1 MKTIAWAILVAALAC
16 GSGCA
21 RPDWIEQTLVTVDV
35 TGRWIGDASG
45 GSAMGGA
52 SYVFVLEQQGP
63 KVKGSMRR
71 SAQTIPGRQDLRDLS
86 GPIEGTVAGDVFSFR
101 QTNGPLTRE
110 TTVSGDEMT
119 GEVVFSATYRIILR
133 RVDSRSRPNPISN

>member
-1 MKTIAWAILVAALAC
+1 MRAIARMILVAALVC

-21 RPDWIEQTLVTVDV
+21 RSDWIDRTLVTVDV

-52 SYVFVLEQQGP
+52 SYEFVLEQQGP

-71 SAQTIPGRQDLRDLS
+71 SGQTIQGRQDLRDLS
-86 GPIEGTVAGDVFSFR
+86 GPI
-101 QTNGPLTRE
+101 
-110 TTVSGDEMT
+110 
-119 GEVVFSATYRIILR
+119 
-133 RVDSRSRPNPISN
+133 DSPSRPNPISN